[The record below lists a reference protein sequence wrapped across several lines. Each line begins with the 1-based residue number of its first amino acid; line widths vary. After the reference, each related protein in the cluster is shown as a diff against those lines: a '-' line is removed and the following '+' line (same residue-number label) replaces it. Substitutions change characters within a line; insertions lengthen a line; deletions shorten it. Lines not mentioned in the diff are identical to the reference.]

1 VLLISLL
8 ARLTLPLL
16 IVLALFI
23 LSLLKPLILRLLELL
38 TLPEPLPDFN
48 VRFLVCR
55 NNRVFSLTLVDAL
68 NDLIDFNV
76 FTFGTL
82 EEFALALLAF
92 LILVDFFVVSKLFAD
107 LMLAEEYTDVR
118 ENAIMAKIDSNDLDL
133 FNIVLIV

>member
-38 TLPEPLPDFN
+38 TLPDFN
-48 VRFLVCR
+48 ARFLVCR
-55 NNRVFSLTLVDAL
+55 NKRVFSLTLVEGL
-68 NDLIDFNV
+68 NDLSDFN
-76 FTFGTL
+76 FFPFGTL